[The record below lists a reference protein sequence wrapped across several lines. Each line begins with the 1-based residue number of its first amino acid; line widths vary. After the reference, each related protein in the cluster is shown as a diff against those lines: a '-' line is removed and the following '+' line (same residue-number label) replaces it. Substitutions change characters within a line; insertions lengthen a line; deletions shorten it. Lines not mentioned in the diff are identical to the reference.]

1 MLLSVFKLNTKFVII
16 NVNCGHDNKKF
27 CEIFLTSFKI
37 RIKTVIFETK
47 LQDVFEINDKS
58 KSNEAIIFLTLISL
72 FSVFS
77 KFIISK
83 DVLLKTL
90 INTYIIFH
98 LRLFRW
104 NFSTKNSN
112 IFNLTSNYIF
122 FKNLN
127 NRRADLRIA
136 YYILTFQ

>member
-1 MLLSVFKLNTKFVII
+1 MARAESLLTVKMLLSVFKLNTKFVII

-98 LRLFRW
+98 LRLFR
-104 NFSTKNSN
+104 
-112 IFNLTSNYIF
+112 
-122 FKNLN
+122 
-127 NRRADLRIA
+127 
-136 YYILTFQ
+136 